1 MIRRRG
7 RATRFRVAPE
17 PDRRT
22 MMGAGKMSRE
32 HSLDVAIAGRGL
44 TQEFRMRV
52 RGARLIDGDPGLSN
66 TRVDRATEAAR

>member
-1 MIRRRG
+1 
-7 RATRFRVAPE
+7 
-17 PDRRT
+17 

-44 TQEFRMRV
+44 TQDFCMRV